1 MLSVCLAAP
10 VRMTSLTPSGN
21 HRLRPRLPL
30 RQLEHQVPRR
40 SMDRHRGDAGARRHL
55 EPSASFVSHPIPIP
69 IPGALV
75 SLTAAQ
81 AKYFRWIFYLS
92 TGSVLL
98 DFVLNMV
105 WLPIATSKTYG
116 FRSPHDAF
124 MTTYNG
130 TGAPAGWNWC
140 LSYLATAGILIG
152 FDASGH
158 VAEETKNA
166 SVSAA
171 RGIFW
176 STVVSGVGGFSVVIL
191 FLFCVVSGVWDHMS
205 VSHASRRLADVRP
218 SPMRPPSSP
227 LAVLSRLCRCTQPF
241 SAMAGTSS

>member
-1 MLSVCLAAP
+1 MDC
-10 VRMTSLTPSGN
+10 
-21 HRLRPRLPL
+21 HR
-30 RQLEHQVPRR
+30 
-40 SMDRHRGDAGARRHL
+40 DYAGICCHL
-55 EPSASFVSHPIPIP
+55 ESAASSVDSPSPRDTTRADSD
-69 IPGALV
+69 
-75 SLTAAQ
+75 T

-98 DFVLNMV
+98 DFVLNLV

-116 FRSPHDAF
+116 FRSAHDAF

-166 SVSAA
+166 SLSAA

-176 STVVSGVGGFSVVIL
+176 STVASGLGGFVVVIL
-191 FLFCVVSGVWDHMS
+191 FLFCVVSPH
-205 VSHASRRLADVRP
+205 
-218 SPMRPPSSP
+218 
-227 LAVLSRLCRCTQPF
+227 
-241 SAMAGTSS
+241 

>member
-1 MLSVCLAAP
+1 MESAASSVNSPSLCIRKRTLAD
-10 VRMTSLTPSGN
+10 SEL
-21 HRLRPRLPL
+21 
-30 RQLEHQVPRR
+30 
-40 SMDRHRGDAGARRHL
+40 
-55 EPSASFVSHPIPIP
+55 
-69 IPGALV
+69 
-75 SLTAAQ
+75 

-98 DFVLNMV
+98 DFVLNLV
-105 WLPIATSKTYG
+105 WLPIATSQTHG
-116 FRSPHDAF
+116 FRSAHDAF

-166 SVSAA
+166 SLSAA

-176 STVVSGVGGFSVVIL
+176 STVASGLGGFVVVIL
-191 FLFCVVSGVWDHMS
+191 FLFCVVSP
-205 VSHASRRLADVRP
+205 R
-218 SPMRPPSSP
+218 
-227 LAVLSRLCRCTQPF
+227 
-241 SAMAGTSS
+241 